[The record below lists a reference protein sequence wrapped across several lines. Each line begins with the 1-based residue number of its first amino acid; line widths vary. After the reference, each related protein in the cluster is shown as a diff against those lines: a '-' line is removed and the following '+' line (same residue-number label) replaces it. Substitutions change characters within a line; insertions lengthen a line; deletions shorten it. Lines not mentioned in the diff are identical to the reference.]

1 MDVLYLIGQASQSRA
16 DIASI
21 LGMSKPTV
29 SALVEELIAENLV
42 LERGRRQSSA
52 NGGRR
57 PILLELNSKAGL
69 VMSVYF
75 NESWYEVAVVDLS
88 AEVLLHIQKTT
99 RMREDYRQTL
109 DDVLATLDSSIE
121 QLRKQGI
128 YQPVLACGIAVK
140 GLVDTELGHILY
152 SAGFPGW
159 KDVPVRDYLSEG
171 LELPVYVEN
180 DARSMAYAE
189 LLYGGGRSLRTLVC
203 VSVSWGI
210 GTGVVIHGDVYR
222 GANDVAVTFA
232 HTTVAENGP
241 LCSCGNYGCWEAL
254 ASTGAF
260 LRELADRRTDLQEI
274 DLPEALKMFRDGD
287 ETVHDVLI
295 NYTGYWLGVGIANML
310 NAFNPERLILQGAI
324 SQAGEPLLNKIQE
337 VVSQRALPIPRTA
350 QISFSELKHL
360 IEVKGAAAVV
370 IKRFFSEE
378 DHSKI
383 WRPDEFAGHAS

>member
-1 MDVLYLIGQASQSRA
+1 MDILYLIGRTSQSRA

-21 LGMSKPTV
+21 LEMSKPTV

-42 LERGRRQSSA
+42 LERGQGQSSA
-52 NGGRR
+52 NGGRK
-57 PILLELNSKAGL
+57 PILLNLNSKAGL
-69 VMSVYF
+69 VMAVYL

-88 AEVLLHIQKTT
+88 AETLLHIQKAT

-109 DDVLATLDSSIE
+109 DDVLATLQSSIE
-121 QLRKQGI
+121 QLREQGI
-128 YQPVLACGIAVK
+128 YPPVLACGIAIK
-140 GLVDTELGHILY
+140 GLVDTEKGFVLY

-159 KDVPVRDYLSEG
+159 RDVPVRDYVSEV
-171 LELPVYVEN
+171 LKLPVYIEN

-189 LLYGGGRSLRTLVC
+189 LLYGGGRGVRTLVC

-210 GTGVVIHGDVYR
+210 GTGVVINDEIYR

-232 HTTVAENGP
+232 HTTIAENGP
-241 LCSCGNYGCWEAL
+241 LCSCGNHGCWEAL
-254 ASTGAF
+254 ASIGAF

-274 DLPEALKMFRDGD
+274 DLSEALKMFRDRD

-310 NAFNPERLILQGAI
+310 NAFNPEKLILQGAI
-324 SQAGEPLLNKIQE
+324 SQAGKPVLNKIQE

-350 QISFSELKHL
+350 QISFSELTHS

-378 DHSKI
+378 DHNKI
-383 WRPDEFAGHAS
+383 WRPGEFAGHAF